1 MYMYVHVMYTVCTHS
16 LVMVVEDGPLSV
28 HVREAQVSQLQIV
41 CDGLQTHLRT
51 ELDRMR
57 EGGIRGGKIFT
68 HISIWHNYTKSRLS

>member
-1 MYMYVHVMYTVCTHS
+1 
-16 LVMVVEDGPLSV
+16 MVVEDGPLSV

-57 EGGIRGGKIFT
+57 ERGIRGGKIFT
-68 HISIWHNYTKSRLS
+68 HISIITQNQGSPKTCLLLLMHRHVHVYMYV